1 LDWGSSQKA
10 EAFRKQQ
17 MISANLNEASL
28 TVDESYGGSRNG
40 NYSDD
45 PLPKLLAVD
54 NGAGFRVRGKKPEV
68 KTITLLA
75 LKSSL
80 EDMNWPDSI
89 DRENG
94 LFIYYGDRRK
104 PGDLHDTPR
113 QGNLILRNLFEEAHS
128 QQTSDLFPPIFL
140 FGNTGTYRDVRF
152 LGLAVLG
159 AASMSADDDLVA
171 VWRTTADRIRFQ
183 NYKATF
189 TILDVAVITRQ
200 WITDIQNG
208 NAVSST
214 HAPKAWLDWV
224 RGRKFTP
231 LLSTPTNTFRTKQ
244 QQLPETEE
252 LQAYISLIH
261 NVYKA
266 DPYAFERCAMEI
278 ARLFL
283 PNIHRW
289 EVTRP
294 WRDGG
299 RDALG
304 TYRIGQGAGAM
315 DVEFAL
321 EAKCYGLKNG
331 VGVKALARLIS
342 RLRHRQFGILV
353 TTSYLNL
360 QAYQE
365 LVADKHPVVVIS
377 AQDIAVKLKQKKGSL
392 QHVKSWIAGL

>member
-1 LDWGSSQKA
+1 
-10 EAFRKQQ
+10 
-17 MISANLNEASL
+17 MICENLNKANL

-45 PLPKLLAVD
+45 PLPQLLAVD

-80 EDMNWPDSI
+80 EDINWPDSI

-94 LFIYYGDRRK
+94 LFVYYGDRRK
-104 PGDLHDTPR
+104 PGELHDTPR
-113 QGNLILRNLFEEAHS
+113 QGNLILRNLFDEAHS

-152 LGLAVLG
+152 LGLAVPG

-171 VWRTTADRIRFQ
+171 VWRTTADKIRFQ
-183 NYKATF
+183 NYKSTF
-189 TILDVAVITRQ
+189 TILDVAVITRH

-208 NAVSST
+208 NAVASP
-214 HAPKAWLDWV
+214 HAPKVWVDWV
-224 RGRKFTP
+224 KGRKYAP
-231 LLSTPTNTFRTKQ
+231 LLSTPTNIFRTKQ
-244 QQLPETEE
+244 QQLPDTDE
-252 LQAYISLIH
+252 LLAYITLVH
-261 NVYKA
+261 GFYKSN
-266 DPYAFERCAMEI
+266 PYAFERCAMEV
-278 ARLFL
+278 ARLFM

-289 EVTRP
+289 EMTKP

-331 VGVKALARLIS
+331 VGVKELARLIS

-353 TTSYLNL
+353 TTSYLDL

-365 LVADKHPVVVIS
+365 LVADTHPVVVIS
-377 AQDIAVKLKQKKGSL
+377 AQDIATKLKSSIGNLEKVEHWL
-392 QHVKSWIAGL
+392 ARL